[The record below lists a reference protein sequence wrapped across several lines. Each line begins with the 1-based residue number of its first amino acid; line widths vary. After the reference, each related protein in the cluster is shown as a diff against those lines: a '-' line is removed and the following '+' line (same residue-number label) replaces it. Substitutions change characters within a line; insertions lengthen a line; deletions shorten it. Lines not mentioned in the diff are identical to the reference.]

1 MDQAASQQ
9 LSILDLR
16 SAAARAREVE
26 KDEALTAVVAESVVV
41 EKAVVSTIGEE
52 TVDILLLALVN
63 TTAAL
68 VLKAKSI
75 AECDDEETRTKV
87 ISAASQCALATRN
100 SF

>member
-1 MDQAASQQ
+1 
-9 LSILDLR
+9 
-16 SAAARAREVE
+16 
-26 KDEALTAVVAESVVV
+26 
-41 EKAVVSTIGEE
+41 
-52 TVDILLLALVN
+52 LLALVN